1 MITQTARKHLIA
13 AIRTALRIS
22 YRRAD
27 KILNRNWMM
36 LGREDGYRNAFVT
49 VSYEDWTS
57 DDAHLMVYIDGAFK
71 LSLAISSDD
80 LATWKTLS
88 FEEAYPAVP
97 GLKDPELKL
106 TKVVG
111 TLRDIRDAPGAPGVL
126 LLNIDPID
134 GEPLVL
140 TLIPLSWHS
149 GNQLRDYAQS
159 YYHKLQTFYVCPAVD
174 ATACM
179 DGVPEG
185 ISPEALV
192 AEFIMEPPFHLLQ
205 FDMAA

>member
-27 KILNRNWMM
+27 KILNENWMM
-36 LGREDGYRNAFVT
+36 LDDERSFQGAFAT
-49 VSYEDWTS
+49 VRYDDWTKK
-57 DDAHLMVYIDGAFK
+57 DAQLQIFVEGEYRQ
-71 LSLAISSDD
+71 SLGISSDD
-80 LATWKTLS
+80 LEIWKTLS

-97 GLKDPELKL
+97 EMKEPKLEL
-106 TKVVG
+106 TKIAG
-111 TLRDIRDAPGAPGVL
+111 ELRTVRDATDAPGTLILDVETIEGQS
-126 LLNIDPID
+126 I
-134 GEPLVL
+134 EL
-140 TLIPLSWHS
+140 TLVPFSWHS
-149 GNQLRDYAQS
+149 GNQLREYATS
-159 YYHKLQTFYVCPAVD
+159 HYGRLRTFYVCPAVD

-179 DGVPEG
+179 NGVPEG